1 MVFFRRSPYK
11 PLFDK
16 NKERVSA
23 SELRDILDP
32 NTLILLPIGH
42 SEWVTPTLT
51 RRQRF
56 LSFVKRCL
64 TLPLLVLAI
73 KYIAFLFKR
82 FLE

>member
-1 MVFFRRSPYK
+1 MVFFKRSPYK

-16 NKERVSA
+16 NKKRVSA

-32 NTLILLPIGH
+32 NTTPILLPIGH

-56 LSFVKRCL
+56 LSAV
-64 TLPLLVLAI
+64 
-73 KYIAFLFKR
+73 KYIAFLCKR
-82 FLE
+82 LLDLFINSS

>member
-1 MVFFRRSPYK
+1 MGFFKRNPYK

-16 NKERVSA
+16 NKKRVSA

-32 NTLILLPIGH
+32 NTPILLTIGH
-42 SEWVTPTLT
+42 SEWVTLT

-64 TLPLLVLAI
+64 TLPLLVRAI
-73 KYIAFLFKR
+73 KYIPFLCK
-82 FLE
+82 LLQE